1 MGLFRFL
8 FLEKKCLVHTAFGNE
23 KYFKAANQLQADG
36 VSFDTVRKMNA
47 NTFGTVGS
55 DIPYV
60 RNATVDNA
68 QYDFYV
74 KKDDEYRALQA
85 LR

>member
-8 FLEKKCLVHTAFGNE
+8 FFEKKCLIHTAFGNE
-23 KYFKAANQLQADG
+23 MYFRAANSLSEHG
-36 VSFDTVRKMNA
+36 VSYDAVRKMNA

-60 RNATVDNA
+60 RNATVNNA

-74 KKDDEYRALQA
+74 KKEDEHRAHQA
-85 LR
+85 LH